1 MPIIFNIL
9 VQLQLLTGLAQAYTR
24 NDTTNNIRG
33 PAIVTQ
39 DSQLD
44 FR

>member
-1 MPIIFNIL
+1 MPIISLFMF
-9 VQLQLLTGLAQAYTR
+9 QTELLTGLAQGYIR

-33 PAIVTQ
+33 SAIVKQ
-39 DSQLD
+39 DSQLE

>member
-1 MPIIFNIL
+1 MPIISLFL
-9 VQLQLLTGLAQAYTR
+9 LQLQQLTGLAQAFTR
-24 NDTTNNIRG
+24 NDTTNNSRG